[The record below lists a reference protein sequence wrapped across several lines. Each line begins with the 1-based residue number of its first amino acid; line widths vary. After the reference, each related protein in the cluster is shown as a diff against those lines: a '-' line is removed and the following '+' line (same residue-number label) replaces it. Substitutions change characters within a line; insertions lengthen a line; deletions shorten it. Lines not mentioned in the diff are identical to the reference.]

1 MESIS
6 LQIKNHENSLKVW
19 INIPWVMTG
28 NWNLKNLAFQSHF
41 SIWTRLKFAN
51 DVMESIS
58 LQITYHGNSLKDWI
72 DIPWVTTQ
80 NEKAQKQSDVTYLIV
95 LERCAFQEVNDVGVT
110 RL

>member
-1 MESIS
+1 MESI
-6 LQIKNHENSLKVW
+6 
-19 INIPWVMTG
+19 
-28 NWNLKNLAFQSHF
+28 
-41 SIWTRLKFAN
+41 R
-51 DVMESIS
+51 